1 MMGIQSVLPEP
12 LTVAGCDLRDFSYL
26 PIDVVRL
33 RDSSLA
39 TVASGDGFRA
49 AVLLWCVSWH
59 QVPAGSLRNDDAELA
74 HLAGYGRA
82 RREWAKV
89 RSEALRG
96 FVECSDGRLYHP
108 VVADKANEAWKAKLR
123 QRWMTECARIKKQA
137 QRGGEDLRAPDFETW
152 MREGCPGGAA
162 FDALSRVVAQGTS
175 GFDAVP
181 GPGIVPR
188 DKEAMS
194 HGQRPGHGLQGI
206 EKGKGNIKKDNQP
219 TSQPVPDL
227 TFRAVCETAGFAPA
241 RRKLGSE
248 AAIVAGWLDGWD
260 GCDLERDVFDAIR
273 SVLGE
278 RDGATASLAR
288 FSAAVMDRRARAVL
302 AAGKGLAKR
311 VVHDGESRDAL
322 AVRKA
327 AERVLGAAA
336 VRSWLDP
343 CRVEVIGKRLVIQAP
358 SKFHADYLGTSYA
371 TQLTGLAGTEQ
382 LEILEGVAC

>member
-1 MMGIQSVLPEP
+1 MGTDGVLPEP
-12 LTVAGCDLRDFSYL
+12 LTVAGCDLRDFSFM

-59 QVPAGSLRNDDAELA
+59 QVPAGSLRNDDGELA

-82 RREWAKV
+82 RREWLKV
-89 RSEALRG
+89 RAEALRG

-123 QRWMTECARIKKQA
+123 QRWMTECARVKKRS
-137 QRGGEDLRAPDFETW
+137 QRSGEDLRAPDFETW
-152 MREGCPGGAA
+152 MREGCPDGEA
-162 FDALSRVVAQGTS
+162 FVALSLPEA
-175 GFDAVP
+175 AP
-181 GPGIVPR
+181 CPEIVPR
-188 DKEAMS
+188 DKGAMS
-194 HGQRPGHGLQGI
+194 PGQRPGHRLQGT
-206 EKGKGNIKKDNQP
+206 GTGTGNIKKDNQP
-219 TSQPVPDL
+219 TSQPVPNL
-227 TFRAVCETAGFAPA
+227 TFRAVCEAAGFAPA

-248 AAIVAGWLDGWD
+248 AAIVAGWLDGWA
-260 GCDLERDVFDAIR
+260 GCDLERDVLDAIR
-273 SVLGE
+273 GVLGE
-278 RDGATASLAR
+278 RDGVTASLAR

-311 VVHDGESRDAL
+311 AVHDGESRAAL
-322 AVRKA
+322 DVRKA

-343 CRVEVIGKRLVIQAP
+343 CRVEVIGKRLIIQAP

-371 TQLTGLAGTEQ
+371 GQLTGLAGTEQ
-382 LEILEGVAC
+382 LEILEDVAC